1 MVSRRRRAR
10 GADRVTEGSRRHV
23 DRVASADRDPGVAG
37 SSRERATIAGMT
49 VPSTSSSLD
58 VTLRTLDDGITL
70 VCLTGD
76 LDALSVSRL
85 REVIGRLVPGDD
97 TVFDLS
103 GVPFIDSAGL
113 GALIAG
119 VRRVRESG
127 ARAMVVSSRANVVRL
142 LRVTGFDRIA
152 PVHPSL
158 DEAIAV

>member
-1 MVSRRRRAR
+1 
-10 GADRVTEGSRRHV
+10 
-23 DRVASADRDPGVAG
+23 
-37 SSRERATIAGMT
+37 MT

-142 LRVTGFDRIA
+142 GGVSGVERVA
-152 PVHPSL
+152 PVHPAQ
-158 DEAIAV
+158 DEALAG